1 MKEDTN
7 MQGAF
12 TGKYLRANLT
22 EGTIAVE
29 EFPELTY
36 RMFMGGAAMA
46 ASILMRE
53 LKAGVDPLGPENILV
68 FATCPLNGIPL
79 SGTSRFSVAAKSP
92 LTDGYGEGEAGGWW
106 GPELKFAG
114 FDGIIVTGQ
123 SPKPVYLW
131 ITDGKAELRD
141 AAHLWGKLSGE
152 VQDLVTAETDKRA
165 RVLQCGPAGEKGCL
179 HANVVNE
186 LKHFNGRSGL
196 GAVMG
201 SKRLRAIAVRGKD
214 KLEPKDKDG
223 LQNVLRWMRE
233 HYNRDADMLHKYGTS
248 RNTVAMSADGIL
260 PTRNF
265 QAGQFEYAKEISG
278 QTMAETILTDEG
290 TCYGCAIACKR
301 EVDVPE
307 LGVSNKYGG
316 PEYETVGASGS
327 ACGIGDIKTIAK
339 FHQLCGEYVMDTIS
353 VGMTIAFA
361 MECFE
366 RGILSAEDT
375 NGIEL
380 RFGNADALLAM
391 TEKIGKREG
400 FGDVLANGAERA
412 AKRIGRGAEQY
423 VLTVKKQ
430 EIPMHEPR
438 GKQGLSLAYA
448 TAPAGADHCRAPHD
462 PAYEGFHPQGAHA
475 LEPLGLCESMKR
487 LELSPRKVRAF
498 HYASHWWALCSC
510 VGVCHLA
517 AVPIDVVGLTL
528 VTNAMRS
535 VTGWDTSLWEL
546 IKVGERYK
554 ALTRAF
560 NCREG
565 FTPKDDRLP
574 KRLHEAFT
582 SGPLNGVRVDPE
594 TFERA
599 LRLYHQMEGWDLE
612 TGRPTFAKL
621 AELGIEWA
629 AAPGESW

>member
-1 MKEDTN
+1 

-12 TGKYLRANLT
+12 NGKYLRVNLT
-22 EGTIAVE
+22 EGTLT
-29 EFPELTY
+29 PEQPSALDY

-53 LKAGVDPLGPENILV
+53 LKPGVDPLGPDNIMV

-79 SGTSRFSVAAKSP
+79 SGTNRFTVAAKSP
-92 LTDGYGEGEAGGWW
+92 LTCGYGEGEAGGWW

-131 ITDGKAELRD
+131 IQDGKAELRD
-141 AAHLWGKLSGE
+141 AAHIWGKVSGE
-152 VQDLVTAETDKRA
+152 VQDILTAETDKRA
-165 RVLQCGPAGEKGCL
+165 RVLQCGIAGENGCL
-179 HANVVNE
+179 HANIVNE

-196 GAVMG
+196 GAVMA
-201 SKRLRAIAVRGKD
+201 SKKLRAIVVRGKD
-214 KLEPKDKDG
+214 KLEPKDKEG
-223 LQNVLRWMRE
+223 LQSVVKWMRE
-233 HYNRDADMLHKYGTS
+233 HYNRETDMVHKYGTS
-248 RNTVAMSADGIL
+248 RNVVAMSADGIL

-265 QAGQFEYAKEISG
+265 QVGQFEHAKEISG
-278 QTMAETILTDEG
+278 QYMAETILTDEG
-290 TCYGCAIACKR
+290 TCYACAIACKR

-307 LGVSNKYGG
+307 LGVTSKYGG
-316 PEYETVGASGS
+316 PEYETIASSGS
-327 ACGIGDIKTIAK
+327 ACGIGDLKVISK
-339 FHQLCGEYVMDTIS
+339 FHQICGEYVMDTIS

-366 RGILSAEDT
+366 NGILTKEDT
-375 NGIEL
+375 DGIEL
-380 RFGNADALLAM
+380 KFGNSEALLAM

-400 FGDVLANGAERA
+400 FGDVLADGAERA
-412 AKRIGRGAEQY
+412 AKRIGRGAERF

-448 TAPAGADHCRAPHD
+448 TAPAGADHMRAPHD
-462 PAYEGFHPQGAHA
+462 PIYEGFHPNGAHA
-475 LEPLGLCESMKR
+475 LEPLGLADPMKR

-498 HYASHWWALCSC
+498 TYASHWWALCSC

-517 AVPIDVVGLTL
+517 AAPIDAVGLTL
-528 VTNAMRS
+528 VTNAMRA

-546 IKVGERYK
+546 VKVGERAK
-554 ALTRAF
+554 ALARAF

-582 SGPLNGVRVDPE
+582 SGPLQGVRLEPE
-594 TFERA
+594 AFQRA
-599 LRLYHQMEGWDLE
+599 LRLYHQIEGWDPE
-612 TGRPTFAKL
+612 SGWPTFAKL
-621 AELGIEWA
+621 TELGIEWA
-629 AAPGESW
+629 AKPGESW

>member
-1 MKEDTN
+1 

-12 TGKYLRANLT
+12 TGTYLRVDLT
-22 EGTIAVE
+22 QGTTAVE
-29 EFPELTY
+29 QFPELDY

-46 ASILMRE
+46 AAILMRE
-53 LKAGVDPLGPENILV
+53 LKPGVDPLGPDNILV
-68 FATCPLNGIPL
+68 FSTSPLNGIPL
-79 SGTSRFSVAAKSP
+79 SGTNRFTAAAKSP

-131 ITDGKAELRD
+131 ICDGTVELRD

-152 VQDLVTAETDKRA
+152 VQEIVTAETDKRA
-165 RVLQCGPAGEKGCL
+165 RVLQCGIAGEKGCL
-179 HANVVNE
+179 HANIVNE
-186 LKHFNGRSGL
+186 LKHFNGRTGL
-196 GAVMG
+196 GAVMA
-201 SKRLRAIAVRGKD
+201 SKKLRAIAVRGHD
-214 KLEPKDKDG
+214 KLEVKDKEG
-223 LQNVLRWMRE
+223 LQAVLKWMRE
-233 HYNRDADMLHKYGTS
+233 HYNRDADTLHKFGTS
-248 RNTVAMSADGIL
+248 RNVTTMSADGIL

-265 QAGQFEYAKEISG
+265 REGQFEEAKAISG

-290 TCYGCAIACKR
+290 TCYACAIACKR

-307 LGVSNKYGG
+307 RGVSAKYGG
-316 PEYETVGASGS
+316 PEYETIGASGS
-327 ACGIGDIKTIAK
+327 ACGIGDLKVIAK
-339 FHQLCGEYVMDTIS
+339 FHQICGEYVMDTIS

-361 MECFE
+361 MECFDK
-366 RGILSAEDT
+366 GILTTADT
-375 NGIEL
+375 DGIEL
-380 RFGNADALLAM
+380 RFGNGDALLAM

-400 FGDVLANGAERA
+400 FGDILALGAERA
-412 AKRIGRGAEQY
+412 AKKIGRGAEQY

-448 TAPAGADHCRAPHD
+448 TTASGADHMRAPHD
-462 PAYEGFHPQGAHA
+462 PVYEGFHPNGAHA
-475 LEPLGLCESMKR
+475 LEPLGLAEPLKR
-487 LELSPRKVRAF
+487 LELSPRKVRAYT
-498 HYASHWWALCSC
+498 YANHWWSLCSC

-517 AVPIDVVGLTL
+517 AAPGNVVGITL
-528 VTNAMRS
+528 VVNAMRA

-546 IKVGERYK
+546 IKVGERSK
-554 ALTRAF
+554 ALARAF

-582 SGPLNGVRVDPE
+582 SGPLQGVRVDPE
-594 TFERA
+594 TFQRA
-599 LRLYHQMEGWDLE
+599 LRLYYQIEGWDPE
-612 TGRPTFAKL
+612 TGWPTFAKL

-629 AAPGESW
+629 AKPGDSW